1 MSWRLSMFNK
11 ILVPVDLS
19 TDHITEKLCN
29 AANDMAQ
36 KFGSEVTL
44 VTVIPDYGMPL
55 VASYFPE
62 GAQKKLKIEMKQKLT
77 DLAEKHFSVPVECK
91 LTQGKRRTAILK
103 EIEGINPDLVMMGCR
118 RKKSRRN
125 QRLLGATGT
134 VVSDRAGCSV
144 MVIR

>member
-1 MSWRLSMFNK
+1 MFNK

-19 TDHITEKLCN
+19 TETMTEKLCK
-29 AANDMAQ
+29 AANDLAQ
-36 KFGSEVTL
+36 KYDSEVKL
-44 VTVIPDYGMPL
+44 LTVMPDYGMPL

-62 GAQKKLKIEMKQKLT
+62 GAQEKLKEETRKKLN
-77 DLAEKHFSVPVECK
+77 DLAEQFFTVPVKCK

-103 EIEGINPDLVMMGCR
+103 AIEEENPDLVMMGCR

-134 VVSDRAGCSV
+134 VVSDRAACSV
-144 MVIR
+144 MVVR

>member
-1 MSWRLSMFNK
+1 MFDK

-19 TDHITEKLCN
+19 TENITEKLCSV
-29 AANDMAQ
+29 ANDMAQ
-36 KFGSEVTL
+36 KYGSEVSL
-44 VTVIPDYGMPL
+44 ITVMPDYGMPL

-62 GAQKKLKIEMKQKLT
+62 GAQVKLKAEMKQKLK

-91 LTQGKRRTAILK
+91 LTQGKRRSAILK
-103 EIEGINPDLVMMGCR
+103 EIDDENPDLVIMGCR

-134 VVSDRAGCSV
+134 VVSDRAGCPV
-144 MVIR
+144 MIIR

>member
-1 MSWRLSMFNK
+1 MFDK

-19 TDHITEKLCN
+19 TENMTERLCI

-36 KFGSEVTL
+36 KYGSEVRL
-44 VTVIPDYGMPL
+44 ITVIPDYGMPL

-62 GAQKKLKIEMKQKLT
+62 GAQEKLRVEMNQKLN
-77 DLAEKHFSVPVECK
+77 DLADKHFSVSVECK

-103 EIEGINPDLVMMGCR
+103 EIEDANPDLVMIGCR

-144 MVIR
+144 MVVR

>member
-1 MSWRLSMFNK
+1 MFDK
-11 ILVPVDLS
+11 ILVSVDLS
-19 TDHITEKLCN
+19 TENMTERLCI

-36 KFGSEVTL
+36 KYASEVRL
-44 VTVIPDYGMPL
+44 ITVIPDYGMPL

-62 GAQKKLKIEMKQKLT
+62 GAQKKLRVEMNQKLN
-77 DLAEKHFSVPVECK
+77 DLADKHFSVSVECQ

-103 EIEGINPDLVMMGCR
+103 EIEDVNPDLVMIGCR

-144 MVIR
+144 MVVR

>member
-1 MSWRLSMFNK
+1 MFDK

-19 TDHITEKLCN
+19 TDNITEKLCKT
-29 AANDMAQ
+29 ANDMAQ
-36 KFGSEVTL
+36 KYGSEVRL
-44 VTVIPDYGMPL
+44 ITVVPDYGMPL

-62 GAQKKLKIEMKQKLT
+62 GAQEKLKAEMKKKLN

-103 EIEGINPDLVMMGCR
+103 EIEDVNPDLVMMGCR

-134 VVSDRAGCSV
+134 VVSDRAGCTV
-144 MVIR
+144 MVVR

>member
-1 MSWRLSMFNK
+1 MFNK

-19 TDHITEKLCN
+19 TENITEKLCKT
-29 AANDMAQ
+29 ADELAQ
-36 KFGSEVTL
+36 KYGSEVRL
-44 VTVIPDYGMPL
+44 VTIMPDYGMPM

-62 GAQKKLKIEMKQKLT
+62 GAQEKLKVEMKQKLN
-77 DLAEKHFSVPVECK
+77 DLADKHFSVSVECK
-91 LTQGKRRTAILK
+91 LDQGKRRTTILK
-103 EIEGINPDLVMMGCR
+103 EIEKYAPDLVVMGCR

-144 MVIR
+144 MIVR

>member
-1 MSWRLSMFNK
+1 MFSK

-19 TDHITEKLCN
+19 TENLTVRLCET
-29 AANDMAQ
+29 ANDLAT
-36 KFGSEVTL
+36 KYGSEVEL
-44 VTVIPDYGMPL
+44 ITVIPDYGMPI

-62 GAQKKLKIEMKQKLT
+62 GAQDKLISEMEEKLSG
-77 DLAEKHFSVPVECK
+77 LADKYFSVPVKCK
-91 LTQGKRRTAILK
+91 LTHGKRRTAILK
-103 EIEGINPDLVMMGCR
+103 EIEDANPDLVMMGCR

-144 MVIR
+144 MVVR

>member
-1 MSWRLSMFNK
+1 MFSK

-19 TDHITEKLCN
+19 TENMTEKLCKT
-29 AANDMAQ
+29 ANDLAQ
-36 KFGSEVTL
+36 KYGSEVRL
-44 VTVIPDYGMPL
+44 VTVMPDYGMPL

-62 GAQKKLKIEMKQKLT
+62 GAQKKLKDEMQQKLN
-77 DLAEKHFSVPVECK
+77 DIAENNFTISVECK

-103 EIEGINPDLVMMGCR
+103 AIEDYSPDLVMMGCR

-144 MVIR
+144 MIVR

>member
-1 MSWRLSMFNK
+1 MFSK

-19 TDHITEKLCN
+19 TENMTERLCN
-29 AANDMAQ
+29 AANDLAQ
-36 KFGSEVTL
+36 KYGSEVSL
-44 VTVIPDYGMPL
+44 ITVMPDYGMPL

-62 GAQKKLKIEMKQKLT
+62 GAQEKLKVEMKQKLT
-77 DLAEKHFSVPVECK
+77 DLADKHFSVPVECK

-103 EIEGINPDLVMMGCR
+103 EIEDVNPDLVMMGCR

-144 MVIR
+144 MIVR

>member
-1 MSWRLSMFNK
+1 MFSK

-19 TDHITEKLCN
+19 TENMTAKLCET
-29 AANDMAQ
+29 ANDLAT
-36 KFGSEVTL
+36 KYGSEVKL
-44 VTVIPDYGMPL
+44 FTVMPDYGMPL

-62 GAQKKLKIEMKQKLT
+62 GAQQKLKSEMKQKLV
-77 DLAEKHFSVPVECK
+77 DIADKYFSVPVECN
-91 LTQGKRRTAILK
+91 LTQGKRRAAILK
-103 EIEGINPDLVMMGCR
+103 AIEDENPDLVMMGCR

-144 MVIR
+144 MVVR

>member
-1 MSWRLSMFNK
+1 MFKK

-19 TDHITEKLCN
+19 TETMTEKLCK
-29 AANDMAQ
+29 AANDLAQ
-36 KFGSEVTL
+36 KYDSEVKL
-44 VTVIPDYGMPL
+44 LTVMPDYGMPL

-62 GAQKKLKIEMKQKLT
+62 GAQEKLKEETKQKLN
-77 DLAEKHFSVPVECK
+77 DLADKFFTVPVKGK

-103 EIEGINPDLVMMGCR
+103 AIEKENPDLVMMGCR

-144 MVIR
+144 MVVR

>member
-1 MSWRLSMFNK
+1 MFNK

-19 TDHITEKLCN
+19 TDNITEKVCKV
-29 AANDMAQ
+29 ANDMAQ
-36 KFGSEVTL
+36 KYGSEVRL
-44 VTVIPDYGMPL
+44 ITVVPDYGMPL

-62 GAQKKLKIEMKQKLT
+62 GAQEKLKIEMKKKLN

-103 EIEGINPDLVMMGCR
+103 EIEDVNPDLVMMGCR

-134 VVSDRAGCSV
+134 VVSDRAGCTV
-144 MVIR
+144 MVVR

>member
-1 MSWRLSMFNK
+1 MFNK

-19 TDHITEKLCN
+19 TDNITEKLCKT
-29 AANDMAQ
+29 ANDLAE
-36 KFGSEVTL
+36 KYSCEVRMI
-44 VTVIPDYGMPL
+44 TVMPDYGMPM

-62 GAQKKLKIEMKQKLT
+62 GAQEKLKTEMQQKLEA
-77 DLAEKHFSVPVECK
+77 LASSHFTVPVVCK

-103 EIEGINPDLVMMGCR
+103 DIEDSNPDLVLIGCR
-118 RKKSRRN
+118 RKMSRRN

-144 MVIR
+144 MIVR